1 MQPTAWLCDFDGTI
15 SPGDIGAE
23 LLRAFSPGRDA
34 EREALLADWSAGRIG
49 HRVLSTRECALMT
62 MTEPEALG
70 VARSH
75 ELDPA
80 FAPFV
85 REVEARGDAVM
96 VVSEGFGF
104 YISGLLQREGLTRV
118 RWAAN
123 RMIFEAGGRVGVEF
137 PFHDPECLRC
147 GNCKGR
153 HVRDWRE
160 RGYRTVMVGD
170 GRSDRCGA
178 GAADRVLASGALLE
192 WCRRVGLAAEPFED
206 FRDIAEAARAEHGES
221 PVL

>member
-123 RMIFEAGGRVGVEF
+123 RMIFEAGGRVV
-137 PFHDPECLRC
+137 PERQSLSAATT
-147 GNCKGR
+147 
-153 HVRDWRE
+153 E
-160 RGYRTVMVGD
+160 RTCVPKLEVGSSNPLAD
-170 GRSDRCGA
+170 AKIRLGA
-178 GAADRVLASGALLE
+178 RYAGSLSPSGGAATSNALTT
-192 WCRRVGLAAEPFED
+192 PHS
-206 FRDIAEAARAEHGES
+206 IA
-221 PVL
+221 